1 MKLQQFLYPFVNKK
15 FTMLYS
21 FTYSLIGNEKE
32 AGEILSFIKD
42 LKANTLIKK
51 DMATSEF
58 FRECFTLGY
67 NEYLK
72 KLYYFDEE

>member
-1 MKLQQFLYPFVNKK
+1 MNTSRYQIVLP
-15 FTMLYS
+15 
-21 FTYSLIGNEKE
+21 IGNEKE

-58 FRECFTLGY
+58 FRDCFTLGY

-72 KLYYFDEE
+72 KLYYFDEV

>member
-1 MKLQQFLYPFVNKK
+1 MNTSRYQIVLP
-15 FTMLYS
+15 
-21 FTYSLIGNEKE
+21 IGNEKE

-58 FRECFTLGY
+58 F
-67 NEYLK
+67 
-72 KLYYFDEE
+72 